1 MSIYKNLVEYKANK
15 RHAVCAVCKYKI
27 ENGES
32 VWLIPAPEKGANGGV
47 AYAHD
52 YHADLRWYHASDV
65 KRFTAPE
72 NFRGTLK
79 KDGLLFAPEIEVVY
93 KHYPINV
100 NGVDIECPRHA
111 LVYIASVWGLRWTED
126 CTVNAEGNLPPDTT
140 ASGWRDRI
148 SHTLK
153 VFDLND
159 ESVGTHVTFGFAE
172 NRDNIPNFNE
182 DNSTALLS
190 YLASKHLATASHEEM
205 EMVFG
210 RYFAPYAKYTSAG
223 FYHGDWANIREN
235 GSIEFRICKMCKV
248 TQFMRAIEFCKKF
261 VLIIK
266 SLDKKEYGLKVA
278 YKKIDRL
285 WNKAVNG
292 KLTCEKTSKFGDEL
306 DRERKSK

>member
-1 MSIYKNLVEYKANK
+1 MSYKNLVEYKASK
-15 RHAVCAVCKYKI
+15 RHAVCAVCNRKI
-27 ENGES
+27 ENGEM
-32 VWLIPAPEKGANGGV
+32 VWIIPAPEKGANGGV

-52 YHADLRWYHASDV
+52 YHADLRWYHDGSV
-65 KRFTAPE
+65 KQFTAPT
-72 NFRGTLK
+72 NYRGNLK

-93 KHYPINV
+93 RDYPITV
-100 NGVDIECPRHA
+100 NGIEIECARHA
-111 LVYIASVWGLRWTED
+111 LVYVAAVWGLRWTED
-126 CTVNAEGNLPPDTT
+126 GTVDAEGNLPPDTT
-140 ASGWRDRI
+140 ANGWRDRI

-153 VFDLND
+153 VFDTNNS
-159 ESVGTHVTFGFAE
+159 SVGTHVTIGFAE
-172 NRDNIPNFNE
+172 SREYIPNFDE
-182 DNSTALLS
+182 ENSTALLS
-190 YLASKHLATASHEEM
+190 YLASKHLATASRDEM

-210 RYFAPYAKYTSAG
+210 RYFAPYAKYTDAG

-235 GSIEFRICKMCKV
+235 GSIEFRICKMSKV

-266 SLDKKEYGLKVA
+266 GLDNEEYGLEDA

-285 WNKAVNG
+285 WKKAVNG